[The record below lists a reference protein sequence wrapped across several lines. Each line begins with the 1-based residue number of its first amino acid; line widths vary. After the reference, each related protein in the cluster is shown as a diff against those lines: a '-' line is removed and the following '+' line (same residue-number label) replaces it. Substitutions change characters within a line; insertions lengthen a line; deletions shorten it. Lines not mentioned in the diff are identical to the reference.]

1 MTEKRQAG
9 RGVVLAPSGR
19 VLLIRG
25 VDPEDVARGGFW
37 FTPGGGIDAGETIE
51 TGTRREL
58 REELGLHVER
68 LGPVLMYR
76 TDRFRLG
83 GVQYH
88 QHETL
93 FLVTV
98 DDEFEPA
105 PEALEELEASVIT
118 TFAWHSPAELRA
130 SREAVYPVQ
139 LADLV
144 ERVAGGWIPAA
155 PWTEG
160 LPAEE
165 EDLTPE
171 G

>member
-1 MTEKRQAG
+1 MSEPRTAG
-9 RGVVLAPSGR
+9 RGVVIASSGR

-25 VDPEDVARGGFW
+25 VDPADPGRGGFW
-37 FTPGGGIDAGETIE
+37 FTPGGGIDVGESIE
-51 TGTRREL
+51 AGTRREL
-58 REELGLHVER
+58 REELGLRVDR

-93 FLVTV
+93 FLVAV

-105 PEALEELEASVIT
+105 PEALEALEASVIT
-118 TFAWHSPAELRA
+118 TFAWHSPADLRA
-130 SREAVYPVQ
+130 SSEAVYPAQ

-144 ERVAGGWIPAA
+144 ERVVGGSIPSA

-160 LPAEE
+160 LPGEE
-165 EDLTPE
+165 PDLRPE
-171 G
+171 E